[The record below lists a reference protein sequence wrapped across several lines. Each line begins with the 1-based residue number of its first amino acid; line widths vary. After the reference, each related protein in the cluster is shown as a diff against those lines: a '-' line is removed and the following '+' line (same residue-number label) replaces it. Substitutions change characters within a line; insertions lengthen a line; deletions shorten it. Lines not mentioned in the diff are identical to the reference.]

1 MYLTEVKVSLAPPSI
16 GLLILFKYVLV
27 MNTPVVELIKIAV
40 DAIRVEPIIVL
51 RSDWTASRFFFSLSC
66 RKIQATRYCVSTT
79 TVRILQLM

>member
-1 MYLTEVKVSLAPPSI
+1 L
-16 GLLILFKYVLV
+16 KYVLV

-66 RKIQATRYCVSTT
+66 QNSSHQILRQYYYCPHSPTHVTSFWE
-79 TVRILQLM
+79 L